1 MATNKKNPSVA
12 EEIRSLSDAELLKE
26 VKELKVELFK
36 LRFQLATG
44 QLEATSDIKKTRK
57 DIARRLTILSE
68 RANASN

>member
-1 MATNKKNPSVA
+1 MATSKKNPSVA

>member
-57 DIARRLTILSE
+57 DIARRLTLLSE

>member
-12 EEIRSLSDAELLKE
+12 EEIRNLSDAELQKE

-68 RANASN
+68 RANVSN